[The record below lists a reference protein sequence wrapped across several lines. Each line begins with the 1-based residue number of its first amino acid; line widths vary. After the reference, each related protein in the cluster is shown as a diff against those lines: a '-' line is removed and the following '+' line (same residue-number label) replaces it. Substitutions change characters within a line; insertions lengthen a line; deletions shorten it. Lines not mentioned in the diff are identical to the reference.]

1 MKLKQDSGF
10 DLFFWLVELTLIVI
24 AAVLLSGLYAR
35 AHDAL
40 PTAAKPNGWS
50 YPTYCCSG
58 VDCREVGDSRSSAK
72 IRIYE
77 TPLGYRVSSTGE
89 VVAYSDYRIK
99 NSPDGVY
106 HWCSVAGADDTRTI
120 CLFVPPRGF

>member
-1 MKLKQDSGF
+1 MRYSEKSPSY
-10 DLFFWLVELTLIVI
+10 LTLATV
-24 AAVLLSGLYAR
+24 AAAMSVSVLAASPAR

-58 VDCREVGDSRSSAK
+58 VDCREVADKAISERP
-72 IRIYE
+72 E
-77 TPLGYRVSSTGE
+77 GYVIKYTGE
-89 VVAYSDYRIK
+89 VVAYSDYRVK

-106 HWCSVAGADDTRTI
+106 HWCSVAGADNGRTI
-120 CLFVPPRGF
+120 CLFVPPKGF